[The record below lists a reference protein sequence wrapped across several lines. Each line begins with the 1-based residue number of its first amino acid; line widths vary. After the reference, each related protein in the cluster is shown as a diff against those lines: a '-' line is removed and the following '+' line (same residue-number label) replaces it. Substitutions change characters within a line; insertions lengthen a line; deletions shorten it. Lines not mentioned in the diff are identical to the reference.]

1 MKHIFFFLLIAAL
14 LLVVSCSR
22 SFQTQYFG
30 VEDEAIVAPE
40 EFNETMKVVEAAKK
54 EAAAEYQYKKIEEA
68 MKKGKLAST
77 TYWECYDEEAKAVL
91 ARARQAAQRAEMY
104 HPQPPPPD
112 TARSSATAAP
122 PAAESP
128 AGPGKPATGFT
139 TIPPVMIIETV
150 HFPFDAASPKKGET
164 DELDKYVAMMQSAS
178 KFEIAGH
185 ADNRGDPG
193 YNQRLSKRRAQSVVD
208 LLQKKGADST
218 EMIPVGYGEGYP
230 AASNQTE
237 SGREKN
243 RRVEIRALPPVFETP
258 APPYYATM
266 APGTAI
272 AMIHFNFDSDQL
284 LPAHKAALDHLAD
297 MLEKEPSV
305 TIDVTGYTD
314 NTGPAGA
321 NRKISQ
327 NRAQTVADRLR
338 RNGIDKNRLKVR
350 GRGEADPFVTN
361 ETSHGRALNRR
372 VELTISK

>member
-14 LLVVSCSR
+14 LPIVSCSR

-30 VEDEAIVAPE
+30 VEDEAIVAPK
-40 EFNETMKVVEAAKK
+40 EFKETMDVVERAKK
-54 EAAAEYQYKKIEEA
+54 EAAADYQYKKIEEA

-112 TARSSATAAP
+112 TARSSATVAP

-128 AGPGKPATGFT
+128 DGPEKPDTGFAS
-139 TIPPVMIIETV
+139 IPPVMILETV
-150 HFPFDAASPKKGET
+150 QFPFDAATPKKGET
-164 DELDKYVAMMQSAS
+164 DELDKYAAMMQSAS
-178 KFEIAGH
+178 QFEIAGH

-193 YNQRLSKRRAQSVVD
+193 YNQRLSERRAQSVIER
-208 LLQKKGADST
+208 LKEKGADAA

-230 AASNQTE
+230 TASNQTE
-237 SGREKN
+237 AGRKKN

-258 APPYYATM
+258 APPYYAAM
-266 APGTAI
+266 SAGTAI
-272 AMIHFNFDSDQL
+272 AVVHFNFDSDQL

-305 TIDVTGYTD
+305 TLDVTGYTD

-321 NRKISQ
+321 NREISQ
-327 NRAQTVADRLR
+327 QRARIVADYLAGNGVDNTRLSVS
-338 RNGIDKNRLKVR
+338 GQ
-350 GRGEADPFVTN
+350 GEADPFAPN
-361 ETSHGRALNRR
+361 KTSHGRALNRR
-372 VELTISK
+372 VELTISE